1 MYVNIPH
8 EICLFAV
15 VEYVVSDNVMC
26 STSAADK
33 LKADKDT
40 PQALKDFGL
49 RISKLLVSVWAHWMH
64 FKT

>member
-1 MYVNIPH
+1 
-8 EICLFAV
+8 
-15 VEYVVSDNVMC
+15 MC

-49 RISKLLVSVWAHWMH
+49 RISKLLVSIGHTGFTYVSYAHMYA
-64 FKT
+64 FDI